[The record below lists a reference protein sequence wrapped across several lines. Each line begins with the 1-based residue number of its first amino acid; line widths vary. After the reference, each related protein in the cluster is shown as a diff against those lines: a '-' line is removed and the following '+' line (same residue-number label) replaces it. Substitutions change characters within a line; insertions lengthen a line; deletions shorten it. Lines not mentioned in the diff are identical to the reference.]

1 MKILATV
8 AFAGLAA
15 LCLAGSAEAMPVA
28 AAPTLA
34 ASAGA
39 PVVKAAVLVTKRVVR
54 PMRAV
59 VTRRVVRRGP
69 LGGRVVT
76 TTRTVR

>member
-1 MKILATV
+1 MKIVATA

-15 LCLAGSAEAMPVA
+15 FCLAGSAQAMPV
-28 AAPTLA
+28 APTLA

-39 PVVKAAVLVTKRVVR
+39 PVVEAAVVITRRVVR

-59 VTRRVVRRGP
+59 VTRRIVRRGP

>member
-15 LCLAGSAEAMPVA
+15 LCVAGSAEAMPVA

-34 ASAGA
+34 APAA
-39 PVVKAAVLVTKRVVR
+39 PVVEAAVIVTKRVMR

-59 VTRRVVRRGP
+59 VTRRVVRRG
-69 LGGRVVT
+69 LMGRTVVT
-76 TTRTVR
+76 TKRVVR

>member
-15 LCLAGSAEAMPVA
+15 LCLAGSAQAMPV
-28 AAPTLA
+28 APTLA
-34 ASAGA
+34 ASAEA
-39 PVVKAAVLVTKRVVR
+39 PVVKAAIVITKRVMR
-54 PMRAV
+54 PRRAV
-59 VTRRVVRRGP
+59 VTRRMVRRGP